1 MPLRPSRR
9 FRRAAVRVYNR
20 RFKPSVSFSRAIVYH
35 MALFWR
41 RKKEDRFVTLGLN
54 QPAAAEES
62 TEPKGDAAEPRL
74 EPPAGSTAAERARE
88 PVAPPPAV
96 EPVATGAQ
104 PDPQPAAQTDLTGT
118 RKEEVIESA
127 PPRAAQTE
135 TAAPTPARPDLSA
148 RPAPPPK
155 PAAPARSAFSSSSIL
170 GLNRSEEELQ
180 AEIESLEQAYSARFA
195 RAISATRESLSEK
208 IDTVFQ
214 GRKVID
220 AALLDEL
227 EEALIAADIGV
238 PVTLHILDKVRRGI
252 SRKEISDIEALKGAI
267 KNELLSILQESEKR
281 GVASEEGVPENVTPY
296 VIMVVGVNG
305 VGKTTTIGKL
315 AQRIKAEGNDVLICA
330 ADTFRAAA
338 SDQLAIWAERT
349 GVPLIQQK
357 HGTDPAAVLFDAL
370 KAAKARRSD
379 VLIVDTAGRL
389 HNKSNLMA
397 ELEKMKR
404 VAGREVEGAPHETL
418 LVLDAVTGQNG
429 LEQARQFLKTANV
442 TGIVLTK
449 LDGTAKGGIAVAIAK
464 ELGLPIRYAGIGEKV
479 DDLVVFDS
487 EQYVN
492 GLFA

>member
-1 MPLRPSRR
+1 
-9 FRRAAVRVYNR
+9 
-20 RFKPSVSFSRAIVYH
+20 
-35 MALFWR
+35 MAFWR
-41 RKKEDRFVTLGLN
+41 RKKEDRFITLGLGGAA
-54 QPAAAEES
+54 PAAETSPTTGERLQPPTGAPAVGVPAPALPAI
-62 TEPKGDAAEPRL
+62 EPTATGGEPTPVPHV
-74 EPPAGSTAAERARE
+74 EAGGTPPAVGSSAVEQRPQAR
-88 PVAPPPAV
+88 PAAPPP
-96 EPVATGAQ
+96 P
-104 PDPQPAAQTDLTGT
+104 PASESRREQT
-118 RKEEVIESA
+118 EQ
-127 PPRAAQTE
+127 PRAE
-135 TAAPTPARPDLSA
+135 TPPQRPVPS
-148 RPAPPPK
+148 
-155 PAAPARSAFSSSSIL
+155 RSPFQSSVL
-170 GLNRSEEELQ
+170 GLDRTSEELQ
-180 AEIESLEQAYSARFA
+180 AEIEALEETYAARFQ
-195 RAISATRESLSEK
+195 RAIEKTRESLSER

-214 GRKVID
+214 GRKAID
-220 AALLDEL
+220 AELLDEL

-238 PVTLHILDKVRRGI
+238 QTTTEILEKVRRGVT
-252 SRKEISDIEALKGAI
+252 RREIGDVDALKAALKG
-267 KNELLSILQESEKR
+267 ELLSILRASEGG
-281 GVASEEGVPENVTPY
+281 GVASETSVASDVTPY
-296 VIMVVGVNG
+296 VMMIVGVNG

-370 KAAKARRSD
+370 KAAKARKSD

-404 VAGREVEGAPHETL
+404 VAGREVAGAPHETL
-418 LVLDAVTGQNG
+418 LVVDAVTGQNG
-429 LEQARQFLKTANV
+429 LEQARQFLKTAGV

-449 LDGTAKGGIAVAIAK
+449 LDGTAKGGIAVAIAR

-479 DDLVVFDS
+479 DDLVVFDP

>member
-1 MPLRPSRR
+1 
-9 FRRAAVRVYNR
+9 
-20 RFKPSVSFSRAIVYH
+20 
-35 MALFWR
+35 MAFWR

-54 QPAAAEES
+54 EPASAPAGKAE
-62 TEPKGDAAEPRL
+62 RL
-74 EPPAGSTAAERARE
+74 EPPDSAARDAGTPTAIT
-88 PVAPPPAV
+88 PPDI
-96 EPVATGAQ
+96 EPVATGA
-104 PDPQPAAQTDLTGT
+104 A
-118 RKEEVIESA
+118 
-127 PPRAAQTE
+127 
-135 TAAPTPARPDLSA
+135 
-148 RPAPPPK
+148 PAPPPATQTGLTQADK
-155 PAAPARSAFSSSSIL
+155 PEVVESPRPTTKATEPPRPPAPQPPRQAARSAFSSSSVL
-170 GLNRSEEELQ
+170 GLNRTAEELQ
-180 AEIESLEQAYSARFA
+180 EEIEALEQTYAARFS

-227 EEALIAADIGV
+227 EEALIAADLGV
-238 PVTLHILDKVRRGI
+238 QTTTDILDNVRRAVT
-252 SRKEISDIEALKGAI
+252 RKEIGDIEALKAAI
-267 KNELLSILQESEKR
+267 KGELLGILRESEQK
-281 GVASEEGVPENVTPY
+281 GVKSETDVPESVVPY
-296 VIMVVGVNG
+296 VIMIVGVNG

-315 AQRIKAEGNDVLICA
+315 SQRIKAEGNDVLICA

-357 HGTDPAAVLFDAL
+357 QGTDPAAVLFDAL
-370 KAAKARRSD
+370 KAAKARKSD

-418 LVLDAVTGQNG
+418 LVVDAVTGQNG
-429 LEQARQFLKTANV
+429 LEQARQFLKTAGV

-449 LDGTAKGGIAVAIAK
+449 LDGTAKGGIAVAISR

-479 DDLVVFDS
+479 DDLVVFDP

-492 GLFA
+492 SLFA